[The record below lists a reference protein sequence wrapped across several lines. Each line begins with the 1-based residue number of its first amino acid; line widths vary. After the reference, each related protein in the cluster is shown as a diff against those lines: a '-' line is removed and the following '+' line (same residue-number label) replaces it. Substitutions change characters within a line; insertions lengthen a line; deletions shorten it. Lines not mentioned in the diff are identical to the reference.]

1 MCPCYSTCFAD
12 TSNLTINKSQIE
24 EEKYDG
30 YYSIVASEKHLS
42 DLEIKKI
49 YRGLAKIEKTFKV
62 TKSGLENRPV
72 FVKLKDHIESH
83 FLIRFISLVIVWL
96 LEKKLENKY
105 SFNKI
110 LQTIRSYTSSA
121 LEHDVYHQAFTNDVI
136 QDIGNIYNIDLQRK
150 YMTLSEIRKILK

>member
-83 FLIRFISLVIVWL
+83 FLIRFISLVIV
-96 LEKKLENKY
+96 
-105 SFNKI
+105 
-110 LQTIRSYTSSA
+110 
-121 LEHDVYHQAFTNDVI
+121 
-136 QDIGNIYNIDLQRK
+136 
-150 YMTLSEIRKILK
+150 